1 MTPLLA
7 FAFEVSPVVAGLLSV
22 LLVGGGLAVG
32 KLLWKDDR
40 KLRQF
45 QRECQDLSQL
55 LAHLGF
61 QLLPPILN
69 DVALLDFAQLSN
81 DFRNAAR
88 VLSDPKLR
96 AVEFAK
102 LLKGLVDDQLGDKR
116 TAQVFLDDVV
126 AAAKQLGFT
135 PSASALGGAA
145 DDSLLSDS
153 SDAPSPV
160 TVHIHNVPTA
170 TEAAAGA
177 AATSATAKV

>member
-1 MTPLLA
+1 MTPIFA
-7 FAFEVSPVVAGLLSV
+7 FAFEVSPVVAVIGCV
-22 LLVGGGLAVG
+22 LLVGGGLAIG
-32 KLLWKDDR
+32 KLLWQDDR

-69 DVALLDFAQLSN
+69 DVALLDFAQLTN

-135 PSASALGGAA
+135 PSTTALGGTP
-145 DDSLLSDS
+145 DDSLLTDAPG
-153 SDAPSPV
+153 APSPV
-160 TVHIHNVPTA
+160 TVHIHNVPTP

-177 AATSATAKV
+177 AATSGTAKA